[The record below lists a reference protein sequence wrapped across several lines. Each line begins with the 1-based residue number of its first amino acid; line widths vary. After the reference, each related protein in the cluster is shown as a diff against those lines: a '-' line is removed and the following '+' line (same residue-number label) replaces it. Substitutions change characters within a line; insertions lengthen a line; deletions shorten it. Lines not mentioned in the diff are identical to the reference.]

1 MDNLTL
7 CQRILTIVKGI
18 PKGYIATYGQVANL
32 AGLPGY
38 ARGVGQTL
46 RKLPRDTQ
54 LPWHRVISASGKISL
69 LEDSESFLEQR
80 QRLLNE
86 GITFTKTRINLK
98 EYQWQP

>member
-7 CQRILTIVKGI
+7 CQRIFTIVNEI

-38 ARGVGQTL
+38 ARVVGQTL
-46 RKLPRDTQ
+46 SKLPSDTQ
-54 LPWHRVISASGKISL
+54 LPWHRVISATGKISV
-69 LEDSESFLEQR
+69 LEDSESFLEQKK
-80 QRLLNE
+80 RLLNE

>member
-7 CQRILTIVKGI
+7 CQRIFTIVKEV
-18 PKGYIATYGQVANL
+18 PKGYIATYGQVASL

-38 ARGVGQTL
+38 ARVVGQTL
-46 RKLPRDTQ
+46 SKLPRDTK
-54 LPWHRVISASGKISL
+54 LPWHRVISASGKISV
-69 LEDSESFLEQR
+69 LEDSESFLEQK

-86 GITFTKTRINLK
+86 GVTFTKTRINLK

>member
-7 CQRILTIVKGI
+7 CQRIFTIVKEI
-18 PKGYIATYGQVANL
+18 PKGHIATYGQVANL
-32 AGLPGY
+32 AGLPRY
-38 ARGVGQTL
+38 ARVVGQTL
-46 RKLPRDTQ
+46 SELPRDTQ
-54 LPWHRVISASGKISL
+54 LPWHRVISASGKISI
-69 LEDSESFLEQR
+69 LEDSASFLEQR

>member
-7 CQRILTIVKGI
+7 RQRIFTIVKEV
-18 PKGYIATYGQVANL
+18 PKGYIATYGQIANL

-38 ARGVGQTL
+38 ARVVGQTL
-46 RKLPRDTQ
+46 SKLPSDTQ
-54 LPWHRVISASGKISL
+54 LPWHRVISATGKISV
-69 LEDSESFLEQR
+69 LEDSESFLEQKK
-80 QRLLNE
+80 RLLNE

>member
-7 CQRILTIVKGI
+7 RQRIFTIVKEI

-38 ARGVGQTL
+38 ARVVGQTL
-46 RKLPRDTQ
+46 SKLPRDTQ
-54 LPWHRVISASGKISL
+54 LPWHRVISAAGKISV
-69 LEDSESFLEQR
+69 LEDSESFLEQKK
-80 QRLLNE
+80 RLLNE

>member
-7 CQRILTIVKGI
+7 RQRIFTIVKEV
-18 PKGYIATYGQVANL
+18 PKGYIATYGQIANL

-38 ARGVGQTL
+38 ARVVGQTL
-46 RKLPRDTQ
+46 SKLPSDTQ
-54 LPWHRVISASGKISL
+54 LPWHRVISATGKISV
-69 LEDSESFLEQR
+69 LEDSESFIEQKK
-80 QRLLNE
+80 RLLNE

>member
-7 CQRILTIVKGI
+7 CQRIFTIVKEV

-38 ARGVGQTL
+38 ARVVGQTL
-46 RKLPRDTQ
+46 SKLPSDTQ
-54 LPWHRVISASGKISL
+54 LPWHRVISATGKISV
-69 LEDSESFLEQR
+69 LEDSESFLEQKK
-80 QRLLNE
+80 RLLNE

>member
-7 CQRILTIVKGI
+7 RQRIFTIVKEV
-18 PKGYIATYGQVANL
+18 PKGYIATYGQVASL

-38 ARGVGQTL
+38 ARVVGQTL
-46 RKLPRDTQ
+46 SELPRDTQ
-54 LPWHRVISASGKISL
+54 LPWHRVISAAGKISV
-69 LEDSESFLEQR
+69 LEDSESFLEQKK
-80 QRLLNE
+80 RLLNE

>member
-7 CQRILTIVKGI
+7 CQRIFTIVKEI
-18 PKGYIATYGQVANL
+18 PKGHIATYGQVANL

-38 ARGVGQTL
+38 ARVVGQTL
-46 RKLPRDTQ
+46 SELPKDTL
-54 LPWHRVISASGKISL
+54 LPWHRVISASGKISI
-69 LEDSESFLEQR
+69 LEDSASFFEQK

>member
-1 MDNLTL
+1 MDDLTL
-7 CQRILTIVKGI
+7 FQRIFTIVKEI

-38 ARGVGQTL
+38 ARVVGQTL
-46 RKLPRDTQ
+46 NKLPKDTQ
-54 LPWHRVISASGKISL
+54 LPWHRVISASGKIIVS
-69 LEDSESFLEQR
+69 EDSKSSLEQK

>member
-7 CQRILTIVKGI
+7 RQRIFTIVKEV

-38 ARGVGQTL
+38 ARVVGQTL
-46 RKLPRDTQ
+46 SKLPSDTQ
-54 LPWHRVISASGKISL
+54 LPWHRVISATGKISV
-69 LEDSESFLEQR
+69 LEDSESFLEQKK
-80 QRLLNE
+80 RLLNE